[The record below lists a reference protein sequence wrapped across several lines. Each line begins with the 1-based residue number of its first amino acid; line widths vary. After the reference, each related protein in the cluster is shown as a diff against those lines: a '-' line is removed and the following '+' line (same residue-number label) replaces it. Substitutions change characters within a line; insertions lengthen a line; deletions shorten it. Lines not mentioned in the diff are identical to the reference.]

1 MAIKNAS
8 DLLVYKKSPANVAQ
22 VTRIIIESGFSS
34 ANSQFGLFNTYNSSG
49 NANSSILVNSP
60 STTIATVLGFIKA
73 KLESNGYTTG
83 NVTDGTTIGLPSGS
97 SFFDATNSFVGDLPE
112 TDISLGWQNSTQED
126 TYGDIV
132 DFSKFSTV
140 VITSGETSN
149 NYEPIAHSTSAS
161 VSFNMDLRD
170 VTTKDSGG
178 YQNNLGGLKSFE
190 LSSDALQDINADL
203 DFKEFYDD
211 INERNEV
218 IVRFAERATGGTDV
232 KWEGSGYISSL
243 SMDAGVEENVTYS
256 VTITGTSSV
265 VKGTY

>member
-22 VTRIIIESGFSS
+22 ITRIRVIEATPLDGV
-34 ANSQFGLFNTYNSSG
+34 GTIKVLNTTDGSG
-49 NANSSILVNSP
+49 NNVAELSP
-60 STTIATVLGFIKA
+60 DLNITGNTGGTLLNLLSNRLIA
-73 KLESNGYTTG
+73 NGYSSQPTQ
-83 NVTDGTTIGLPSGS
+83 TDGDYKYRD
-97 SFFDATNSFVGDLPE
+97 FTNTFAGDVN
-112 TDISLGWQNSTQED
+112 TFSLADGTAEIED
-126 TYGDIV
+126 GAIEV
-132 DFSKFSTV
+132 I
-140 VITSGETSN
+140 VITSGETLDD
-149 NYEPIAHSTSAS
+149 YEPIAHSTSAS
-161 VSFNMDLRD
+161 ISFNNDLRD
-170 VTTKDSGG
+170 VTTKDSAGF
-178 YQNNLGGLKSFE
+178 QENIGGLKSFE

-218 IVRFAERATGGTDV
+218 IIKFAERDSGV
-232 KWEGSGYISSL
+232 RWEGSGYVSSL

>member
-22 VTRIIIESGFSS
+22 ITRIRVIEATPLDGV
-34 ANSQFGLFNTYNSSG
+34 GTIKVLNTTDGSG
-49 NANSSILVNSP
+49 NNVAELSP
-60 STTIATVLGFIKA
+60 DLNITGNTGGTLLNLLSNRLIA
-73 KLESNGYTTG
+73 NGYSSQPTQ
-83 NVTDGTTIGLPSGS
+83 TDGDYKYRD
-97 SFFDATNSFVGDLPE
+97 FTNTFAGDVN
-112 TDISLGWQNSTQED
+112 TFSLADGTAEIED
-126 TYGDIV
+126 GAIEV
-132 DFSKFSTV
+132 I
-140 VITSGETSN
+140 VITSGETLDD
-149 NYEPIAHSTSAS
+149 YEPIAHSTSAS
-161 VSFNMDLRD
+161 ISFNNDLRD
-170 VTTKDSGG
+170 VTTKDSAGF
-178 YQNNLGGLKSFE
+178 QENIGGLKSFE

-218 IVRFAERATGGTDV
+218 IIKFAERDSGV
-232 KWEGSGYISSL
+232 RWEGSGYISSL

>member
-22 VTRIIIESGFSS
+22 VTRVRVLDSTPLVSLGTLKILNTTTTGG
-34 ANSQFGLFNTYNSSG
+34 ANVAELTT
-49 NANSSILVNSP
+49 AN
-60 STTIATVLGFIKA
+60 
-73 KLESNGYTTG
+73 TTG
-83 NVTDGTTIGLPSGS
+83 NNATNVLAIIGNTLDPNGYSKTTIQNDGDYKYIDFTNDFAGDVNTFSFADGTAEIEEG
-97 SFFDATNSFVGDLPE
+97 AIEV
-112 TDISLGWQNSTQED
+112 I
-126 TYGDIV
+126 
-132 DFSKFSTV
+132 
-140 VITSGETSN
+140 VITSGESIGT
-149 NYEPIAHSTSAS
+149 YEPIAHSTSAS
-161 VSFNMDLRD
+161 ISFNNDLRD
-170 VTTKDSGG
+170 VTTKDSAGF
-178 YQNNLGGLKSFE
+178 QENIGGLKSFE

-218 IVRFAERATGGTDV
+218 IVRFAERATSGTDV